1 MSTKTLSKRIA
12 LATVVALG
20 AGVLSLVSTT
30 SASAATYNGTTASNA
45 TPAYGNLNI
54 ATVPSPY
61 VYPVTET
68 GLGAGRSVGLLSWG
82 DVAGGNTAGTTQT
95 ATILSTGVLVV
106 YTTMTLTN
114 SVLFKLTNGVIN
126 KDGTTTTLSTNSTIT
141 AAAQQAGSA
150 APAVGQAGS
159 GALSLAV
166 KAASG
171 ATAFTVA
178 MYTDSAADT
187 AASLLNGSYSGT
199 LTLAGYITVSV
210 ASTSLAGTV
219 SAANSGVWY
228 TGLTSPGATTIT
240 GTLTS
245 DSTTLASPGSIS
257 NGGIG
262 YADVR
267 VRDAYGS
274 AVNGSGLLQ
283 ASATNGAL
291 VKFSSAVASA
301 ALITPSSALTASTD
315 FVAVASATTTDDYGL
330 SVAQP
335 ASAPLSTVVTIS
347 WNGTV
352 IGTKSFTFS
361 GQIAKINL
369 SSAANGKTSNSTGN
383 TVTISFADSAGNT
396 VYPTAAY
403 FTTDS
408 SSYGGI
414 VSGTTLSTTPSATAV
429 GKVTYTC
436 GTVAGSTNLDV
447 KYTNTDGTV
456 ITSNAVKVTCSG
468 AAVSYTA
475 AYDKTTYKPGDI
487 ATLSITF
494 KDSKG
499 NLANDVDSITATG
512 SLATVSTAGLT
523 AITSPDR
530 LDTTSNGVI
539 KYTYSVGTATGSFT
553 NPVTFAYVDGV
564 AKGLGLTA
572 SGPVAVSLTIADGA
586 TSLNDVLKGIV
597 SLIASINKQI
607 AALAKL
613 VTKK

>member
-1 MSTKTLSKRIA
+1 
-12 LATVVALG
+12 
-20 AGVLSLVSTT
+20 
-30 SASAATYNGTTASNA
+30 
-45 TPAYGNLNI
+45 
-54 ATVPSPY
+54 
-61 VYPVTET
+61 
-68 GLGAGRSVGLLSWG
+68 
-82 DVAGGNTAGTTQT
+82 
-95 ATILSTGVLVV
+95 V
-106 YTTMTLTN
+106 YTTITPQ
-114 SVLFKLTNGVIN
+114 SAVLFKLTNGVIN
-126 KDGTTTTLSTNSTIT
+126 KDGTTTTLVAASNLAS
-141 AAAQQAGSA
+141 AAAPG
-150 APAVGQAGS
+150 AVGQGI
-159 GALSLAV
+159 LSLAV
-166 KAASG
+166 KPASG
-171 ATAFTVA
+171 ATAFTISA
-178 MYTDSAADT
+178 YTSSANDSAT
-187 AASLLNGSYSGT
+187 SLLNGSNSGT
-199 LTLAGYITVSV
+199 LTLIGNITVSV
-210 ASTSLAGTV
+210 ASTSLAGNV
-219 SAANSGVWY
+219 SAVNSGVWY
-228 TGLTSPGATTIT
+228 TGLTSGGATTIT

-245 DSTTLASPGSIS
+245 DSSTLATPGSIS
-257 NGGIG
+257 NGGTG

-267 VRDAYGS
+267 LRDAYGS
-274 AVNGSGLLQ
+274 AITGSGLLQ

-291 VKFSSAVASA
+291 VHFSAAVASSS
-301 ALITPSSALTASTD
+301 LITPASTLTASTD
-315 FVAVASATTTDDYGL
+315 FVAVGGAASGDDYGL

-335 ASAPLSTVVTIS
+335 ASAPVSTVVTIS

-369 SSAANGKTSNSTGN
+369 SSAVNGKTSNATGN
-383 TVTISFADSAGNT
+383 TVTVSFADAAGNT

-403 FTTDS
+403 FTTDA

-414 VSGTTLSTTPSATAV
+414 VSATSLSTVPTSSAV

-436 GTVAGSTNLDV
+436 GTIAGSTNLDV

-475 AYDKTTYKPGDI
+475 SYDKTSYKPGDI
-487 ATLSITF
+487 ATLSVTF

-512 SLATVSTAGLT
+512 SLATVSTAGVT

-530 LDTTSNGVI
+530 LDTATNGVI

>member
-1 MSTKTLSKRIA
+1 MSTKTVTKRLA

-30 SASAATYNGTTASNA
+30 SANAATFNYDTTANA
-45 TPAYGNLNI
+45 TPAYGNMNV
-54 ATVPSPY
+54 ATQSPVL
-61 VYPVTET
+61 VYPAPET
-68 GLGAGRSVGLLSWG
+68 SAGGDGRSIGLLSWG
-82 DVAGGNTAGTTQT
+82 DIAGGNAAGTTQT
-95 ATILSTGVLVV
+95 ATILSTGIIVV
-106 YTTMTLTN
+106 YTTMTITN
-114 SVLFKLTNGVIN
+114 SVIFKTTNGVIN
-126 KDGTTTTLSTNSTIT
+126 KDGTCTTNCTVNGSLTQLART
-141 AAAQQAGSA
+141 AGSTT
-150 APAVGQAGS
+150 S
-159 GALSLAV
+159 GVISVAV
-166 KAASG
+166 KPASG

-187 AASLLNGSYSGT
+187 AANLLAGSNTGT
-199 LTLAGYITVSV
+199 LTLAGYITVTV
-210 ASTSLAGTV
+210 ATTSLAGAV
-219 SAANSGVWY
+219 SASNSGVWY
-228 TGLTSPGATTIT
+228 TGLRSPGSTLLTTA
-240 GTLTS
+240 LTS
-245 DSTTLASPGSIS
+245 DSSTLATPGSVG
-257 NGGIG
+257 NGSVG

-274 AVNGSGLLQ
+274 AVTGAGLLQ
-283 ASATNGAL
+283 ATATNGAL
-291 VKFSSAVASA
+291 VGFSGSAGSTTAPTS
-301 ALITPSSALTASTD
+301 LPSSTA
-315 FVAVASATTTDDYGL
+315 FVAVGAAASADDYTIG
-330 SVAQP
+330 VAQP
-335 ASAPLSTVVTIS
+335 ASAPISTVVTFT

-369 SSAANGKTSNSTGN
+369 SSAVNGKTSNSTGN
-383 TVTISFADSAGNT
+383 TVVVSFADAVGNT

-403 FTTDS
+403 FTADAA
-408 SSYGGI
+408 SYGGI
-414 VSGTTLSTTPSATAV
+414 VSGTSLSTVPSSTAV

-456 ITSNAVKVTCSG
+456 ITSNAIKVTCSG

-475 AYDKTTYKPGDI
+475 AYDKTSYKPGDI
-487 ATLSITF
+487 ATLIVTF

-499 NLANDVDSITATG
+499 NLANDIDSITATG

-530 LDTTSNGVI
+530 LDAASNGVI
-539 KYTYSVGTATGSFT
+539 KYTYSVGSATGAFT

-572 SGPVAVSLTIADGA
+572 SGPVAVTLTIADGS

>member
-30 SASAATYNGTTASNA
+30 SANAATFQGSSTTNA
-45 TPAYGNLNI
+45 TPAAGNLNI
-54 ATVPSPY
+54 ATVSSPY
-61 VYPVTET
+61 AYPVAEVASNT
-68 GLGAGRSVGLLSWG
+68 GRSVGLLSYG
-82 DVAGGNTAGTTQT
+82 DIGGTTTSGTTQT

-106 YTTMTLTN
+106 YTTNTATN
-114 SVLFKLTNGVIN
+114 SILYKLTNGIIN
-126 KDGTTTTLSTNSTIT
+126 KDGTTTTLSVNSSLT
-141 AAAQQAGSA
+141 AAAVEAGGGVYG
-150 APAVGQAGS
+150 VGVPNAGVM
-159 GALSLAV
+159 SLAV
-166 KAASG
+166 KPASG
-171 ATAFTVA
+171 ATAFTVSL
-178 MYTDSAADT
+178 YQSSAQDT
-187 AASLLNGSYSGT
+187 AASLLNGSNAGS
-199 LTLAGYITVSV
+199 LTLIGNITVTV
-210 ASTSLAGTV
+210 ASTNLGGTV

-228 TGLTSPGATTIT
+228 TGQKTPGVAVLTTA
-240 GTLTS
+240 LTS
-245 DSTTLASPGSIS
+245 DSTTLATPGSIA
-257 NGGIG
+257 NGSVG
-262 YADVR
+262 YADIR
-267 VRDAYGS
+267 VRDAYGA
-274 AVNGSGLLQ
+274 AVTGTGLLQ

-291 VKFSSAVASA
+291 VGFNAAGNAGSTAAPAVGSSSTAFVTVAAAYSA
-301 ALITPSSALTASTD
+301 
-315 FVAVASATTTDDYGL
+315 DDYL
-330 SVAQP
+330 ISVAQP
-335 ASAPLSTVVTIS
+335 ASAPISTVVTITY
-347 WNGTV
+347 NGTV

-361 GQIAKINL
+361 GQIAKISL
-369 SSAANGKTSNSTGN
+369 SSPVNGKTSNSTGN
-383 TVTISFADSAGNT
+383 TVVISFADAAGNT

-403 FTTDS
+403 FTSDAAS
-408 SSYGGI
+408 FGGI
-414 VSGTTLSTTPSATAV
+414 VSATTLSTVPSATVV

-436 GTVAGSTNLDV
+436 GTSAGSTNLDV

-475 AYDKTTYKPGDI
+475 AYDKSSYKPGDI
-487 ATLSITF
+487 ATLVVTF

-512 SLATVSTAGLT
+512 SLATVSTAGVT

-530 LDTTSNGVI
+530 LDTASNGVI
-539 KYTYSVGTATGSFT
+539 KYTYSVGTATGTFT
-553 NPVTFAYVDGV
+553 NPVTFAYVDGI

-572 SGPVAVSLTIADGA
+572 SGPVAASLTIADGS